1 MRTWY
6 HTAKREGLGV
16 PKILGLS
23 ASIVVKSVKREEFQ
37 KEKARL
43 EKVLDAK
50 VETCDGISMETF
62 VNFATESVALYSAR
76 LTDSQ
81 GITQFVSSQVYQAK
95 VKLLKIKS
103 EEILALKTKMK
114 NENNRSTAE
123 ENLLKDHKFFSNFIL
138 GSTEALLSLG
148 LYSLVAMEASLLKEL
163 RSKCSRTSSLFYDLS
178 VRGQMQQVTED
189 SLAAIF
195 EEAKKVFN
203 SREEVGKEKIVYFTS
218 AKVMSLVGILG
229 EQGRNEDTTAEPMRC
244 IVFVERKLTATAL
257 QLILSQMEIPSVLAV
272 GHVFSCNSNRNV
284 KEPQERVEINSE
296 KRRMNQTLQRFR
308 TGEINVLVSTSVVEE
323 GIDVPSCNLVIK
335 FDFPQSF
342 RSYIQSKGRARKKNS
357 RYILMVEEGDSSKL
371 LEYKSWMDVYEMS
384 IRECHNTEDYNNNT
398 GHYDLFEEEE
408 AECYTTSVARV
419 SGSHALNLLQHY
431 LQKIPVDRFT
441 RLTAAWKYKVYY
453 RTVLSDYLTPSPP
466 LSLAPEGDQPVAAVP
481 RSWSASPRDL
491 QRVPSHSPAA
501 SQDAAPSPSQRRAE
515 T

>member
-1 MRTWY
+1 MKTWY
-6 HTAKREGLGV
+6 HPAKREDKGV

-43 EKVLDAK
+43 ERVLDAK

-62 VNFATESVALYSAR
+62 VNFATESVALYPAR
-76 LTDSQ
+76 LTEPGSQ

-95 VKLLKIKS
+95 VELLKIKS
-103 EEILALKTKMK
+103 EEMLALKTKMK
-114 NENNRSTAE
+114 NENNRSTAV

-148 LYSLVAMEASLLKEL
+148 LYSLVSMEGSLLKEL

-178 VRGQMQQVTED
+178 VRAKMQQVTED
-189 SLAAIF
+189 SLAQIF

-203 SREEVGKEKIVYFTS
+203 SHEGVGKDKVVFFTS
-218 AKVMSLVGILG
+218 AKVMSLVEILG
-229 EQGRNEDTTAEPMRC
+229 EQERKTDSTTDATTDAMRC

-257 QLILSQMEIPSVLAV
+257 QFILSQMEIPSVLAV
-272 GHVFSCNSNRNV
+272 GHVYSCNSNRNV

-296 KRRMNQTLQRFR
+296 KRRMNKTLQRFR
-308 TGEINVLVSTSVVEE
+308 AGEINVLVSTSVVEE

-357 RYILMVEEGDSSKL
+357 RYILMVEEGDNTKL
-371 LEYKSWMDVYEMS
+371 EEYKDWMEVYEMS
-384 IRECHNTEDYNNNT
+384 IQECHNTDNNNNT
-398 GHYDLFEEEE
+398 GYYDPFENEEDE
-408 AECYTTSVARV
+408 FYTTSVARV
-419 SGSHALNLLQHY
+419 SGSHAVNLLQQY

-441 RLTAAWKYKVYY
+441 RLTAAWKYKVCFI
-453 RTVLSDYLTPSPP
+453 LII
-466 LSLAPEGDQPVAAVP
+466 
-481 RSWSASPRDL
+481 
-491 QRVPSHSPAA
+491 
-501 SQDAAPSPSQRRAE
+501 
-515 T
+515 